1 MILFDSHPDHYRH
14 WRLSVVGRVAVLAM
28 DVDENGA
35 LGEGYRLKLNSYD
48 LGVDIEL
55 ADAVQRLRFEHPEVG
70 AVILTSAQDRVFSA
84 GANIQMLAAATHG
97 EKVNFCKFTNETR
110 NAIEDATNDSRQ
122 RWICALNG
130 AASGGGYELALAT
143 DHLIMVDDGA
153 ATVGLPEV
161 ALLGVLPGTG
171 GLTRLVDKRG
181 VRRDLADV
189 VSTSAQGFRARRA
202 LEWGLVDEVAPRA
215 GLMDRARAVAA
226 GAAARTDRPG
236 EGAGVELPSLE
247 RDISEERI
255 AYPFVTADLEHGRGV
270 VQLTVRGPQGRS
282 ADRGDAEAWALACCR
297 QLDDAIL
304 LLRTNA
310 PSLGVWLLRTEGD
323 AAAVV
328 ASDTA
333 LLDSGDWLSREI
345 VLYWKR
351 TLKRLE
357 TTSRS
362 LIALVD
368 QGSCFAGTLLELA
381 LAADRTY
388 MLTGRQDPE
397 VAEAALTLTLM
408 NFGPLPMGS
417 GLTRLESRALFDP
430 DRIQDLRRLVGEP
443 ILAPDA
449 VKMGLVTFAPDE
461 LDWEEEVRLAVEER
475 TSFSPD
481 ALTGM
486 EANLR
491 FAGPET
497 AETKIFGRLSA
508 WQNWVFQ
515 RPNVSSEAGGLR
527 RYGTGARASF
537 DKERI

>member
-1 MILFDSHPDHYRH
+1 MILFETDPDHYRH
-14 WRLSVVGRVAVLAM
+14 WQLSLEGRVAVLAM
-28 DVDENGA
+28 AVDEAGG
-35 LGEGYRLKLNSYD
+35 LGDGYRLKLNSYD

-70 AVILTSAQDRVFSA
+70 AVILTSANDRVFSA
-84 GANIQMLAAATHG
+84 GANIQMLAALTHG

-110 NAIEDATNDSRQ
+110 NAIEDATGNSGQ
-122 RWICALNG
+122 RWICAVNG
-130 AASGGGYELALAT
+130 SASGGGYELALAT
-143 DHLIMVDDGA
+143 DHIILVDDGSA
-153 ATVGLPEV
+153 SVGLPEV

-171 GLTRLVDKRG
+171 GLTRLVDKRA

-189 VSTSAQGFRARRA
+189 VSTSAQGVRARRA

-215 GLMDRARAVAA
+215 GLMERARAVAA
-226 GAAARTDRPG
+226 DAVAVTDRPV
-236 EGAGVELPSLE
+236 AGPGVRLRPLHREVN
-247 RDISEERI
+247 DERI
-255 AYPFVTADLEHGRGV
+255 AYEHVSAGLDHRRGV
-270 VQLTVRGPQGRS
+270 VEVSVRGPGPAGGS
-282 ADRGDAEAWALACCR
+282 GEPWALACCR

-310 PSLGVWLLRTEGD
+310 ATLGVWLLRTEGD
-323 AAAVV
+323 PDAVI
-328 ASDTA
+328 ASDA
-333 LLDSGDWLSREI
+333 ELLASDDWLSREI

-368 QGSCFAGTLLELA
+368 QGSCFAGSLLELA

-388 MLTGRQDPE
+388 MLSGRRRDD
-397 VAEAALTLTLM
+397 ASAATLTLTPM
-408 NFGPLPMGS
+408 NFGPLRMGN
-417 GLTRLESRALFDP
+417 GLTRLQSRFLADP
-430 DRIQDLRRLVGEP
+430 SRVDDLRSLTGEHLV
-443 ILAPDA
+443 AADA
-449 VKMGLVTFAPDE
+449 AKLGLVTFAPDE
-461 LDWEEEVRLAVEER
+461 LDWDDEVRLAIEER
-475 TSFSPD
+475 TSYSPD

-497 AETKIFGRLSA
+497 PETKIFGRLSA

-515 RPNVSSEAGGLR
+515 RPNVNSEAGALR
-527 RYGTGARASF
+527 RYGTGASAEF
-537 DKERI
+537 DRRRV